1 MPSGPIQVR
10 LAVMGDPNK
19 EPMDEGSTE
28 TQSIGTDARANP
40 DNEARSTDPKTPL
53 AIDKYEIRS
62 KLGQGGFGVVYLA
75 EQFEPVR
82 RLVALKVIRFGMNT
96 GSMLAR
102 FEAERQALAMLNHP
116 GIAKIFDAGQT
127 RDGTSWFAMEFVEGM
142 PITRVL
148 DERQASV
155 HERVRM
161 MIRVCEAVQH
171 AHSKGVIHRDLKP
184 GNILVSHDRSEMTP
198 RIIDF
203 GIAKAVHPEVEIST
217 VTEEGQFLGTPGYM
231 SPEQTGHTI
240 GDVDARTDVYAL
252 GAILYL
258 VLAGVP
264 AIPRAALQQARSEGG
279 FVGMTQLIETFE
291 PMRPTARVQAEPPED
306 AQRVAVCRATDV
318 RKLIR
323 ALRGD
328 LDWIVLKCLE
338 PDRER
343 RYETP
348 AAIADDLRRHLESLP
363 ISACPPTTAYQ
374 LSKFVKRNKAL
385 ATGTAAVIVALL
397 IGLIASLSLLSRAVD
412 AEHEASVE
420 RDTALEMLG
429 ALTEGIR
436 AADPS
441 RSGEHASIG
450 DLYRGLAQMIDEG
463 RLGNRPRD
471 GAQLLLAFSI
481 TSFNLN
487 EYEDAARY
495 AARVLAYGDAIEPE
509 LRNEAKDRLAQ
520 ARLAMGETYD
530 LAIDAAGTM
539 TPAELMHAQYIA
551 YNLGD
556 YDVAGWH
563 LGSIIQGVDEAVDD
577 NWDVHSTASEYLAR
591 LLADQGF
598 FEEAHER
605 LDEAARVRLEYG
617 HDLNDGLTQWDA
629 GTLFARGALLR
640 AEGRFAEAAKALDRA
655 AAMYQTL
662 HGGENRFMVNLAV
675 AEAAAAHRDKEF
687 LAGTLNEVS
696 TERAGLGIMDVILL
710 RNRARALDRLGRF
723 VAADTLFAL
732 ALEEESRLD
741 EAFKQPGHTRRIWAE
756 RLAARGEVERAEH
769 LLDEAIERSA
779 EPRADLLM
787 ARARVR
793 AQRARPEEARFDAA
807 AAVKVRRAMLPAE
820 AWPALVSEAEA
831 SVLAGGSMDEIEALE
846 RAIPGIS
853 PAIERLHAI
862 RD

>member
-1 MPSGPIQVR
+1 MDQPIDDRAVDLGDGTLPIARDDRADPDEAMPSDV
-10 LAVMGDPNK
+10 GDPTK
-19 EPMDEGSTE
+19 
-28 TQSIGTDARANP
+28 
-40 DNEARSTDPKTPL
+40 
-53 AIDKYEIRS
+53 IDIYEIRG
-62 KLGQGGFGVVYLA
+62 KLGEGGFGVVYLA

-96 GSMLAR
+96 GPMLAR
-102 FEAERQALAMLNHP
+102 FHAERQALARLNHP
-116 GIAKIFDAGQT
+116 GIAKIFDAGQASD
-127 RDGTSWFAMEFVEGM
+127 RTSWFAMEYVEGK
-142 PITRVL
+142 PIDVFT
-148 DERQASV
+148 DERSLTIRQ
-155 HERVRM
+155 RIDL

-184 GNILVSHDRSEMTP
+184 GNILVAQDGAECTP
-198 RIIDF
+198 RVIDF
-203 GIAKAVHPEVEIST
+203 GIAKAEEPLPGAAAM
-217 VTEEGQFLGTPGYM
+217 TEEGQFLGTPGFM
-231 SPEQTGHTI
+231 SPEQTGHGL

-252 GAILYL
+252 GAIFYL
-258 VLAGVP
+258 LLCGSP
-264 AIPRAALQQARSEGG
+264 HLSGETLEKARSEGG
-279 FVGMTQLIETFE
+279 FVEMTRVIQTHTALTPSAQLASVERERLRTIAA
-291 PMRPTARVQAEPPED
+291 ARGVD
-306 AQRVAVCRATDV
+306 GRRLG
-318 RKLIR
+318 RLIK
-323 ALRGD
+323 GD
-328 LDWIVLKCLE
+328 LDWIAVKCLDV
-338 PDRER
+338 DRER
-343 RYETP
+343 RYATP
-348 AAIADDLRRHLESLP
+348 EAIADDLRRHLKSIP
-363 ISACPPTTAYQ
+363 ISAGPPTTAYQ
-374 LSKFVKRNKAL
+374 LSKFIKRNKAL
-385 ATGTAAVIVALL
+385 AVGTAAVIATLL
-397 IGLIASLSLLSRAVD
+397 VGLVVSLSFLTRALS
-412 AEHEASVE
+412 AEETAGLE
-420 RDTALEMLG
+420 RDTAFEMLA

-441 RSGEHASIG
+441 RQGEGASIG
-450 DLYRGLAQMIDEG
+450 DLYRGLATMIDEG

-487 EYEDAARY
+487 EYEDAAGY

-563 LGSIIQGVDEAVDD
+563 LGSIIQGVDEAVGD

-675 AEAAAAHRDKEF
+675 AEAEAAHRDKEF

-741 EAFKQPGHTRRIWAE
+741 EAFKQPGHTRRVWAE

-846 RAIPGIS
+846 RAIPGIR